1 MKEQGSGYFSRLL
14 LPAQVTWSGLG
25 TKGSGEALQNEVDD
39 AEN

>member
-1 MKEQGSGYFSRLL
+1 MKEQGSGYLSCVL

-25 TKGSGEALQNEVDD
+25 TKGSGEVLQNEVDD